1 MIVKVALSLLIFSI
15 GGFRHNMSP
24 ENILPRVYTLPNCPK
39 CDKLKGW
46 LSEKQI
52 DFDVKP
58 FDTEAQTDFIM
69 RNMFGNPPILE
80 LGESFAPSEEL
91 FPEEKLDE
99 KRAFEVLGIA
109 KA

>member
-1 MIVKVALSLLIFSI
+1 MVAKVGISRLIFSI
-15 GGFRHNMSP
+15 GGFRHIMSTANM
-24 ENILPRVYTLPNCPK
+24 LPRVYTLPDCPK
-39 CDKLKGW
+39 CEELKGW

-91 FPEEKLDE
+91 FPNEKLDE
-99 KRAFEVLGIA
+99 NKVLEVLGIA

>member
-1 MIVKVALSLLIFSI
+1 M
-15 GGFRHNMSP
+15 
-24 ENILPRVYTLPNCPK
+24 
-39 CDKLKGW
+39 
-46 LSEKQI
+46 
-52 DFDVKP
+52 KP

-99 KRAFEVLGIA
+99 SKAFEVLGIA

>member
-1 MIVKVALSLLIFSI
+1 MVVNVAPSRLIFSI
-15 GGFRHNMSP
+15 GGFRHNMSLA
-24 ENILPRVYTLPNCPK
+24 ETLPRVYTLPDCPK

-58 FDTEAQTDFIM
+58 FDTEVQTDFIM
-69 RNMFGNPPILE
+69 RNVFGNPPILE

-91 FPEEKLDE
+91 FLDEKLDE
-99 KRAFEVLGIA
+99 TKILEVLGIA

>member
-1 MIVKVALSLLIFSI
+1 MVVKVALSRLIFSI

-24 ENILPRVYTLPNCPK
+24 ENMLPRVYTLPDCPK

-69 RNMFGNPPILE
+69 RNIFGNPPILE
-80 LGESFAPSEEL
+80 LGEAFAPSEEL
-91 FPEEKLDE
+91 FLDEKLDE
-99 KRAFEVLGIA
+99 TRILEVLGIA
-109 KA
+109 ET

>member
-1 MIVKVALSLLIFSI
+1 
-15 GGFRHNMSP
+15 MSP
-24 ENILPRVYTLPNCPK
+24 ENTLPRVYTLPDCPK

-58 FDTEAQTDFIM
+58 FDTEVQTDFIM
-69 RNMFGNPPILE
+69 RNVFGNPPILE

-91 FPEEKLDE
+91 FLDEKLDE
-99 KRAFEVLGIA
+99 TKILEVLGIA

>member
-1 MIVKVALSLLIFSI
+1 MSTV
-15 GGFRHNMSP
+15 NM
-24 ENILPRVYTLPNCPK
+24 LPRVYTLPDCPK

-69 RNMFGNPPILE
+69 RNIFGNPPILE
-80 LGESFAPSEEL
+80 LGEAFAPSEEL
-91 FPEEKLDE
+91 FLDEKLDE
-99 KRAFEVLGIA
+99 TRILEVLGIA
-109 KA
+109 ET

>member
-1 MIVKVALSLLIFSI
+1 MVVKVALSRLIFSI
-15 GGFRHNMSP
+15 GGFRHNMST
-24 ENILPRVYTLPNCPK
+24 ENMLPRVYTLPDCPK

-69 RNMFGNPPILE
+69 RNIFGNPPILE
-80 LGESFAPSEEL
+80 LGEAFAPSEEL
-91 FPEEKLDE
+91 FLDEKLDE
-99 KRAFEVLGIA
+99 TRILEVLGIA
-109 KA
+109 ET

>member
-1 MIVKVALSLLIFSI
+1 
-15 GGFRHNMSP
+15 MSP
-24 ENILPRVYTLPNCPK
+24 ENMLPRVYTLPDCPK

-69 RNMFGNPPILE
+69 RNIFGNPPILE
-80 LGESFAPSEEL
+80 LGEVFAPSEEL
-91 FPEEKLDE
+91 FLNEKLDE
-99 KRAFEVLGIA
+99 TKALEVLGIA